1 MKDLKFR
8 AWLKEP
14 KIMAEVK
21 GSTTL
26 ENKIPYGRGRFVTEK
41 LVKVVQN
48 ENINALW
55 WCYERDDGKETEC
68 EIMQFIGLKDKKG
81 KEIYEG
87 DIVADILDGEILMV
101 GDIQFKF
108 GIFGVE
114 WVDCKKNKSMVGAWG
129 QKHNLRRLDD
139 DIVDRIEVIGNIFQN
154 PELLG
159 DLK

>member
-1 MKDLKFR
+1 MRALKFR
-8 AWLKEP
+8 VWNKKREAMAFVSAMFLSELEYKTAVEIHYP
-14 KIMAEVK
+14 FNHKIEKTQEIVNLSEVE
-21 GSTTL
+21 L
-26 ENKIPYGRGRFVTEK
+26 
-41 LVKVVQN
+41 
-48 ENINALW
+48 
-55 WCYERDDGKETEC
+55 
-68 EIMQFIGLKDKKG
+68 MQYIGLKDKKG

-101 GDIQFKF
+101 GDIQFNF
-108 GIFGVE
+108 GTFGVE